1 MRGHLS
7 RPNQRL
13 VVILIQHNIQSMFR
27 AVKTEIKKENFSGRV
42 MILKGKAGKA
52 TMLNTENGT
61 PYRNSSRCGG
71 D

>member
-1 MRGHLS
+1 
-7 RPNQRL
+7 
-13 VVILIQHNIQSMFR
+13 MFR
-27 AVKTEIKKENFSGRV
+27 AVDPIDKNKTEIKKENFSGRV